1 MSKGAKSLRLAG
13 WRPWFGKVAKKVLS
27 KLLLL
32 SKGAKIANKN
42 GHAREGSLVLCY

>member
-1 MSKGAKSLRLAG
+1 MSKGAKSLRLAEWRPWRP

-32 SKGAKIANKN
+32 LKSANTAKKMA
-42 GHAREGSLVLCY
+42 